1 MTENQ
6 QSNPD
11 NDQSTDRET
20 FDPRDLVTKGG
31 YDKDPR
37 EIIANPAVTPQ
48 MPGDRRDDDGVGMG
62 QVDDQD
68 TE

>member
-6 QSNPD
+6 QNNP
-11 NDQSTDRET
+11 NNNRSIEEET
-20 FDPRDLVTKGG
+20 FDSRDLVNKGG

-37 EIIANPAVTPQ
+37 EIVENPAVTPQ
-48 MPGDRRDDDGVGMG
+48 MLDDRGNDGVGMDQG
-62 QVDDQD
+62 NNQD

>member
-6 QSNPD
+6 SNNPD
-11 NDQSTDRET
+11 NTQPTDGKT

-37 EIIANPAVTPQ
+37 EIVENPAVTPQ
-48 MPGDRRDDDGVGMG
+48 MLDDRGNDGVGMDQG
-62 QVDDQD
+62 NNQD

>member
-6 QSNPD
+6 HNDPD
-11 NDQSTDRET
+11 NAQSTDAET
-20 FDPRDLVTKGG
+20 FDARDLVNKGG

-48 MPGDRRDDDGVGMG
+48 MPYERRDQDGVGMG
-62 QVDDQD
+62 QVDDKD
-68 TE
+68 SE

>member
-6 QSNPD
+6 QNNPD
-11 NDQSTDRET
+11 NTQSTDDET

-37 EIIANPAVTPQ
+37 EIIENPAVTPQ
-48 MPGDRRDDDGVGMG
+48 MLGDRGHEGVGM
-62 QVDDQD
+62 DQTD
-68 TE
+68 NQDPE